1 MTRTDRQN
9 AILTDE
15 QRKTL
20 LGISDIE
27 RTGSHKRNFETDLR
41 KRIRSGIH
49 DFYELRKIGQRDLRL
64 IFDRQF
70 LESDGVNGNIKRGDL
85 PEASEPEFR
94 DTANQYIAVTHMVA
108 FAWRGLRAI
117 GNEPKDIIDN
127 AIMEGVSNG
136 EADYRGISRS
146 LVGVDLDFDLEVHSD
161 AALDPLEKW
170 ERDLPLKTAER
181 TELHEQLIEAVPE
194 EVYQSSTPVDFD
206 DLVEEY
212 LASEE

>member
-1 MTRTDRQN
+1 MTRTNRQN

-41 KRIRSGIH
+41 KRIRSGLH
-49 DFYELRKIGQRDLRL
+49 DFYELSKIEQRDLRL
-64 IFDRQF
+64 IFDKQF
-70 LESDGVNGNIKRGDL
+70 LESDGINGNIKRGDL

-94 DTANQYIAVTHMVA
+94 DTANQYVDVTHMVA

-127 AIMEGVSNG
+127 AIMKGVWNG
-136 EADYRGISRS
+136 EADHRGISRS
-146 LVGVDLDFDLEVHSD
+146 LVEIDYDFDLEVHTD

-170 ERDLPLKTAER
+170 KRDLPLTTSEHA
-181 TELHEQLIEAVPE
+181 ELHEQLIEAVPE
-194 EVYQSSTPVDFD
+194 EVYQSSTPIDFD
-206 DLVEEY
+206 DLVAEY